1 MSGRFQWVWLISLTL
16 PHRASMIWIL
26 GEYCDRIDEVEEIL
40 GSFLEGF
47 QDESPQVL
55 RTKKPSIHVHVLHYY
70 LSSLRFSSSS

>member
-1 MSGRFQWVWLISLTL
+1 
-16 PHRASMIWIL
+16 MIWIL

-55 RTKKPSIHVHVLHYY
+55 RTKKPSIHVHVSHYY